1 MKFKMIRLAMIASA
15 ILAACGA
22 PSTPA
27 APPTK
32 PPVPTSKPSAPT
44 STPFVS
50 PLESPLL
57 SPIETPP
64 VPGSGLISK
73 PSAEQWAT
81 APQAA
86 LSARQALVEQLK
98 IDPDTIK
105 LVSVEQV
112 DWPDACLGVQK
123 PGVMCAQVITS
134 GYRVVM
140 EAQGN
145 LYEFHTDE
153 TGSAVKFQAQSVP

>member
-1 MKFKMIRLAMIASA
+1 MKFKIISLAMIASA

-27 APPTK
+27 APPTP

-50 PLESPLL
+50 PLESPL
-57 SPIETPP
+57 SPLETPAGP
-64 VPGSGLISK
+64 SSGLISK

-98 IDPDTIK
+98 IDPDTIA
-105 LVSVEQV
+105 LVSVEKV
-112 DWPDACLGVQK
+112 DWPDACLGVQT

-145 LYEFHTDE
+145 LYEFHTNE

>member
-1 MKFKMIRLAMIASA
+1 MKFKIISLAMIASA

-27 APPTK
+27 APPTQ
-32 PPVPTSKPSAPT
+32 PPVPTTKPSAPT

-50 PLESPLL
+50 PLESPL
-57 SPIETPP
+57 SPLETPAGP
-64 VPGSGLISK
+64 SSGLISK
-73 PSAEQWAT
+73 PSAEQWAN

-98 IDPDTIK
+98 IDPDTIT

-112 DWPDACLGVQK
+112 DWPDACMGVQT
-123 PGVMCAQVITS
+123 PGVMCAQVIVT

-145 LYEFHTDE
+145 LYEFHTNE

>member
-1 MKFKMIRLAMIASA
+1 MKFRIISLAMIASV

-27 APPTK
+27 APPTQ
-32 PPVPTSKPSAPT
+32 PPVPTTKPSAPT

-50 PLESPLL
+50 PLESPL
-57 SPIETPP
+57 SPLETPAGP
-64 VPGSGLISK
+64 SSGLISK
-73 PSAEQWAT
+73 PSAEQWAA

-86 LSARQALVEQLK
+86 LSARKALVEQLK

-112 DWPDACLGVQK
+112 DWPDACMGVQT

-145 LYEFHTDE
+145 LYEFHTNE